1 MLRNDVTWL
10 GACLSL
16 GWKPADDDDAEDAD
30 AGDDADVR
38 FRLIFLSGTKS
49 KSSTYGRSSP
59 AACPAAQLDVAW
71 PQTIGWKPNT
81 TCHP

>member
-10 GACLSL
+10 EACLSL

-49 KSSTYGRSSP
+49 NYLWQIFARRLPRS
-59 AACPAAQLDVAW
+59 ATRCGLGTNDWLEA
-71 PQTIGWKPNT
+71 
-81 TCHP
+81 

>member
-10 GACLSL
+10 EACLSL

-49 KSSTYGRSSP
+49 KSSIRT
-59 AACPAAQLDVAW
+59 
-71 PQTIGWKPNT
+71 
-81 TCHP
+81 